1 MIVGQNSMAGIHKL
15 LVIRLSALGDVC
27 MTLPVLDSLCRAYPQ
42 IEVTL
47 LTNKIATRVAST
59 ITHCPNLKLLAFNKK
74 DYKGLSGLNRL
85 YHELHSMGF
94 DALADLHDVLRT
106 KWVRTRFRFAGTLV
120 KVIDKGRAEK
130 KALVSHSS
138 QQQLK
143 SGFERY
149 QQVFAELGLPFEL
162 DYDGRRATQS
172 LEEPDVSVPAGS
184 IGIAPFAQHQ
194 GKIYPAVQ
202 MCRLID
208 LILQSSPDRHIY
220 LFGGREEAT
229 ILEQWCLKSPERV
242 HNLAGMQGIDMDLR
256 VMSRLEVMVS
266 MDSANMHLA
275 SLVGLRCISVWGATH
290 RYAGFLG
297 YGQKSEDCVE
307 LPLDCRPC
315 SVYGNKPCRYGDFR
329 CLAGI
334 EPEII
339 LRKILCAE

>member
-1 MIVGQNSMAGIHKL
+1 MAGIRKL

-47 LTNKIATRVAST
+47 LTSKIATRVAST
-59 ITHCPNLKLLAFNKK
+59 IIHCPNLKLLAFNKN

-85 YHELHSMGF
+85 YYELHSMGF

-106 KWVRTRFRFAGTLV
+106 KWVRTRFRLAGTLV

-130 KALVSHSS
+130 KALVAHKT

-162 DYDGRRATQS
+162 DYDGRRVAQS
-172 LEEPDVSVPAGS
+172 LEEPDMFIPKGS

-194 GKIYPAVQ
+194 GKIYPTVQ

-208 LILQSSPDRHIY
+208 LILERCPDRHVY
-220 LFGGREEAT
+220 LFGGHEEAST
-229 ILEQWCLKSPERV
+229 LEQWCQKSPEHV
-242 HNLAGMQGIDMDLR
+242 HNLAGTQGIDMDLR
-256 VMSRLEVMVS
+256 VMSRLQVMIS

-290 RYAGFLG
+290 QYAGFLG
-297 YGQKSEDCVE
+297 YRQQKEDCIE
-307 LPLDCRPC
+307 LPLACRPC
-315 SVYGNKPCRYGDFR
+315 SVYGNKPCKFGDFR
-329 CLAGI
+329 CIAGI
-334 EPEII
+334 EPEMI
-339 LRKILCAE
+339 LQRIL